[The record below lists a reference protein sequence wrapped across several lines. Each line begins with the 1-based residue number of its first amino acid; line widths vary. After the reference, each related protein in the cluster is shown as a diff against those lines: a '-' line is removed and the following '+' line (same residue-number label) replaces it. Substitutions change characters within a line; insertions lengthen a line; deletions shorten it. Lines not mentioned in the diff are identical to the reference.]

1 MTKMTIITII
11 GVAFLVAAAISTGMT
26 LRFIRSSIV
35 VPADV
40 VALNAG
46 GSHPQIAFV
55 TRNGEQISY
64 PQGGLVFS
72 AKVGDHVEVRYLA
85 DSPKQSATL
94 NQFGAIWSLTILLAG
109 LGVGFV
115 FTGLSNLLS

>member
-1 MTKMTIITII
+1 MVIITVI
-11 GVAFLVAAAISTGMT
+11 GAVLLIAAAVSAGMT
-26 LRFIRSSIV
+26 LNFLGSSIV
-35 VPADV
+35 VPGDV

-55 TRNGEQISY
+55 TKTGEQVSY
-64 PQGGLVFS
+64 PQGGLVFGS
-72 AKVGDHVEVRYLA
+72 KVGDRVEVRYRT

-94 NQFGAIWSLTILLAG
+94 NQFGAIWTVTIVLAG
-109 LGVGFV
+109 LGAGFV